1 MQKIIPHLWY
11 DKQAKEAA
19 ELYTSLLPNSKITNS
34 VTLHNTPSGDC
45 DVVTFDLAG
54 YTFMAIDGG
63 PLFKFTPAV
72 SFHIKCKTVEEVDR
86 LWEKLSKDGTVL
98 MELGEYPFSKRYGW
112 LQDKYGLSWQ
122 IIHAG
127 DQPFTQA
134 IVPVIMFVGPAAGKT
149 EEALKLYTSTFSGRN
164 DLPPSRFD
172 VRMRY
177 GKGEEP
183 DKEGTIKYASFILAG
198 QEFGAMD
205 SAHDH
210 KFGFS
215 EAISFIIGVDTQEEL
230 DYFWEK
236 LSADPKAEVCGWL
249 KDKFGVSWQV
259 SPKIIEEVM
268 RSGDQEKIDKI
279 TQAFLP
285 MKKLDIAKLKASY
298 EK

>member
-1 MQKIIPHLWY
+1 
-11 DKQAKEAA
+11 
-19 ELYTSLLPNSKITNS
+19 
-34 VTLHNTPSGDC
+34 
-45 DVVTFDLAG
+45 
-54 YTFMAIDGG
+54 
-63 PLFKFTPAV
+63 
-72 SFHIKCKTVEEVDR
+72 
-86 LWEKLSKDGTVL
+86 
-98 MELGEYPFSKRYGW
+98 
-112 LQDKYGLSWQ
+112 
-122 IIHAG
+122 
-127 DQPFTQA
+127 
-134 IVPVIMFVGPAAGKT
+134 
-149 EEALKLYTSTFSGRN
+149 
-164 DLPPSRFD
+164 
-172 VRMRY
+172 MRY

-205 SAHDH
+205 SAYDH

-268 RSGDQEKIDKI
+268 QSGDQKKIDKI

-285 MKKLDIAKLKASY
+285 MKKLDIAKLKEAIQ
-298 EK
+298 